1 MDRGTLVRPRPREWG
16 CTQVHSGQE
25 ALMSTPTVDEP
36 VRQQVRPEPP
46 RRAIDVDRLRRSQ
59 AAVRRARPHPDRSPA
74 AHAESRD
81 TAARQ
86 RAIPLRE
93 LRDDERSS
101 RRNPY
106 AKAGGAPNRREL
118 ESVQERADRVRAE
131 RALAQVRDPRWWD
144 RASAGDLERA
154 RVAANASGV
163 APGNRAA
170 IRNEMREVA
179 QRRYGTSVDGAILY
193 ERENPR
199 QPPPDIRSSGGRTL
213 T

>member
-1 MDRGTLVRPRPREWG
+1 
-16 CTQVHSGQE
+16 
-25 ALMSTPTVDEP
+25 
-36 VRQQVRPEPP
+36 
-46 RRAIDVDRLRRSQ
+46 
-59 AAVRRARPHPDRSPA
+59 
-74 AHAESRD
+74 
-81 TAARQ
+81 RQ

-163 APGNRAA
+163 APGNRARVRHEA
-170 IRNEMREVA
+170 RAGA
-179 QRRYGTSVDGAILY
+179 QRRYGASGEGGSARQ
-193 ERENPR
+193 RE
-199 QPPPDIRSSGGRTL
+199 QPAPAR
-213 T
+213 